1 MGSFGAGAVAGGA
14 SGFVMNLF
22 TGILAILAI
31 TQIITVSTLSY
42 SNMSLKCSKLKH
54 PLKCL
59 RYPKLA
65 NNPTFALQMGKTLL
79 SSSLFDKFFDEGR
92 SLSPAMIEFALTNI
106 QSFAE
111 KYQ

>member
-1 MGSFGAGAVAGGA
+1 
-14 SGFVMNLF
+14 
-22 TGILAILAI
+22 
-31 TQIITVSTLSY
+31 
-42 SNMSLKCSKLKH
+42 
-54 PLKCL
+54 
-59 RYPKLA
+59 
-65 NNPTFALQMGKTLL
+65 MGKTLL